1 MQKWICAAVAA
12 LLLTASGEAQS
23 AGQPNEG
30 LTLSLGSSSGA
41 FTMSW
46 WGKAGRTYFV
56 LHSSDL
62 YSWSYYTIIESG
74 YDAPIQ
80 WGSTTSDSKFFVR
93 LQYTDIPTS
102 NPATDDFNGD
112 GVSNLTEIQNN
123 MSPFTPPPVVT
134 VTSPTWVTLAP

>member
-1 MQKWICAAVAA
+1 MQRWICAAFAA
-12 LLLTASGEAQS
+12 LLLAAHASAQS

-30 LTLSLGSSSGA
+30 LTIAAAGGGA
-41 FTMSW
+41 FTLSW
-46 WGKAGRTYFV
+46 WGKAGRTYFL

-62 YSWSYYTIIESG
+62 YSWSYFPVIESG
-74 YDAPIQ
+74 SEAIIQ
-80 WGSTTSDSKFFVR
+80 WGSSASSPNFFVR

-123 MSPFTPPPVVT
+123 MSPFIPPPIVT
-134 VTSPTWVTLAP
+134 VTSPAWVTLAP